1 MKIPDLRPYL
11 EQEVQNYSTSHPA
24 LRANASSPE
33 ISSIDDKVRIAFT
46 VEEYGK
52 GDVVIALDILNKY
65 FRDFPKLEMRGG
77 AEYIIVADR
86 RSDLLQNVDYS
97 YSPFETERKRKK
109 KKEVQD
115 RLNRLQ
121 VTFDFHEY
129 NHRSFDFDPFN
140 DSDLPREKILEE
152 IKERSKPFLMKVE
165 FEKHGE
171 FAESDLQ
178 CIMEIWRRYAFRE
191 EEKKEKWKE
200 SDEAT
205 SPNGVSPEPPRSVF
219 ERLTGLGAVVYQ
231 EHADYSWDSLAG
243 YEAVKQQ
250 VKDTIVLP
258 YAYQDVYQKIHELSS
273 GSTQSLIPRAVL
285 FEGPPGTGKTTM
297 ARILGKEIGYP
308 LIYVPVESIMSCW
321 YGVAE
326 KRLGSIFNA
335 ANQLERSILFIDEID
350 SLAGSRDKE
359 MHEATRRILSVLLRK
374 MQGLVSAER
383 VLTIGASNRLPDLD
397 RALLSRFNRTI
408 TFPLPNQEERQ
419 QIFHYYAQQL
429 QPEELA
435 QLAQA
440 TNNKSGRD
448 IEDICADAERLW
460 ARRTIE
466 AGKEV
471 SAPPLLVYREAIR
484 GKTGG

>member
-1 MKIPDLRPYL
+1 MNIPELRPYL

-24 LRANASSPE
+24 LKANASSPE

-46 VEEYGK
+46 VEEYSK
-52 GDVVIALDILNKY
+52 GDVVTALDILNKY
-65 FRDFPKLEMRGG
+65 FLDFPKLEIRGG
-77 AEYIIVADR
+77 AEYVLVADR

-121 VTFDFHEY
+121 VTFDFHED
-129 NHRSFDFDPFN
+129 NPHSLDFDPFN
-140 DSDLPREKILEE
+140 DSDLPREKILEK

-178 CIMEIWRRYAFRE
+178 CIMEIWREYAFRS
-191 EEKKEKWKE
+191 EEKKEKGGE
-200 SDEAT
+200 SDT
-205 SPNGVSPEPPRSVF
+205 SSGAAPEPSKSIF
-219 ERLTGLGAVVYQ
+219 DRLTDLGAVVYQ
-231 EHADYSWDSLAG
+231 EHSPYSWDSLAG

-258 YAYQDVYQKIHELSS
+258 YAHPEVYRKIHEMSS
-273 GSTQSLIPRAVL
+273 NSGHSLIPQAVL

-308 LIYVPVESIMSCW
+308 LIYVPIESIMSCW

-326 KRLGSIFNA
+326 KRLGSIFDA

-383 VLTIGASNRLPDLD
+383 VLTIGATNRLPDLD

-408 TFPLPNQEERQ
+408 TFPLPNEEERQ
-419 QIFHYYAQQL
+419 KIFQYYAKNL
-429 QPEELA
+429 PEEELV

-440 TNNKSGRD
+440 TTNKSGRD
-448 IEDICADAERLW
+448 LEDICADAERLW

-466 AGKEV
+466 AGREIT
-471 SAPPLLVYREAIR
+471 APPFLVYREAVR
-484 GKTGG
+484 GKAGS